1 MTETVTVSGVSATAE
16 AADKIKTQLDT
27 FAAEME
33 TELEKKR
40 RAKIAEESKTQE
52 ELEASIPKPVGYR
65 VLIALPNVEE
75 TFGDSGLIKAD
86 QTRREEYILST
97 VGVVLDMGAEA
108 YSDKERFPTG
118 PWCKTGDYVMFR
130 ANTGTRFKVGKQEY
144 RLMNDD
150 SIEAVVDD
158 PRAVS
163 RA

>member
-1 MTETVTVSGVSATAE
+1 MMTKTVTVSGVSAVAETTPVMTALELKRQRRIVEEDAAE
-16 AADKIKTQLDT
+16 A
-27 FAAEME
+27 
-33 TELEKKR
+33 
-40 RAKIAEESKTQE
+40 

-65 VLIALPNVEE
+65 VLIALPNVED
-75 TFGDSGLIKAD
+75 TFGESGLVKAES
-86 QTRREEYILST
+86 TRREEYILST
-97 VGVVLDMGAEA
+97 VGSVLDMGKEA

-118 PWCKTGDYVMFR
+118 PWCKVGDHVMFR
-130 ANTGTRFKVGKQEY
+130 ANTGTRFKVGGQEF

>member
-1 MTETVTVSGVSATAE
+1 MTEVVTVSGVGADASVSPAMIALELKRKERIEVE
-16 AADKIKTQLDT
+16 AI
-27 FAAEME
+27 
-33 TELEKKR
+33 
-40 RAKIAEESKTQE
+40 EEA

-75 TFGDSGLIKAD
+75 TFGSSGLIKAD
-86 QTRREEYILST
+86 STRREEYILST
-97 VGVVLDMGAEA
+97 VGSVIDMGAEA

-118 PWCKTGDYVMFR
+118 PWCKVGDHVMFR
-130 ANTGTRFKVGKQEY
+130 ANTGTRFKVNGQEF

>member
-1 MTETVTVSGVSATAE
+1 MTETVTVSGVDASAEVTTPPTMTA
-16 AADKIKTQLDT
+16 
-27 FAAEME
+27 
-33 TELEKKR
+33 LEEKR
-40 RAKIAEESKTQE
+40 QKKIAEEAKTQE

-75 TFGDSGLIKAD
+75 TFGDSGLVKASS
-86 QTRREEYILST
+86 TVREEYILST
-97 VGVVLDMGAEA
+97 VGAVLDMGAEA

-118 PWCKTGDYVMFR
+118 PWCKVGDYVMFR

>member
-1 MTETVTVSGVSATAE
+1 MMTKTVTVSGVSAVAETTPVMTALELKRQRRIIVEEDAAE
-16 AADKIKTQLDT
+16 A
-27 FAAEME
+27 
-33 TELEKKR
+33 
-40 RAKIAEESKTQE
+40 

-65 VLIALPNVEE
+65 VLIALPNVED
-75 TFGDSGLIKAD
+75 TFGESGLVKAES
-86 QTRREEYILST
+86 TRREEYILST
-97 VGVVLDMGAEA
+97 VGSVLDMGKEA

-118 PWCKTGDYVMFR
+118 PWCKVGDHVMFR
-130 ANTGTRFKVGKQEY
+130 ANTGTRFKVGGQEF